1 VSGPGAV
8 ACCVTLLAV
17 SFESSAAQAVINGF
31 DPPSVRTAGLG
42 GASVAILGDAAAIFA
57 NPTGIATIR
66 SAAFEGSYEHRA
78 NGALVRSGAAAVRIG
93 RFDWGLGAERVDL
106 EPAPAD
112 VLGLGT
118 LVVRYGVLA
127 AGASGKY
134 VERNAA
140 GPPVHAWAS
149 DAGVAIALFDIAA
162 LAASVVNLTGDF
174 SDGTHLR
181 RITRAGLTMNYVD
194 PQGTWRLLT
203 TLEGRWPEDARA
215 TLAAGAEAGIVTK
228 SVGFVARFGAAG
240 GAPSVAGS
248 PLTLGAG
255 LALGPVRF
263 DYAYQSVDQGHA
275 RHQFG
280 LRWSN

>member
-1 VSGPGAV
+1 MNGAGAV
-8 ACCVTLLAV
+8 ACCVTMLTV
-17 SFESSAAQAVINGF
+17 PFESAAAQAIINGF

-57 NPTGIATIR
+57 NPTGIATLR
-66 SAAFEGSYEHRA
+66 SAAFEGAYEHRA
-78 NGALVRSGAAAVRIG
+78 NGTLVRSGAAAVRFG
-93 RFDWGLGAERVDL
+93 RFDWGLGAERAEL
-106 EPAPAD
+106 APAPAD
-112 VLGLGT
+112 VLGLST
-118 LVVRYGVLA
+118 IVVRYGMLA

-134 VERNAA
+134 VERSA
-140 GPPVHAWAS
+140 GGSTVHAWGS
-149 DAGVAIALFDIAA
+149 DAGVALALFDIAA
-162 LAASVVNLTGDF
+162 LAASVINLTGDF
-174 SDGTHLR
+174 SDGSHLR
-181 RITRAGLTMNYVD
+181 RMTRAGLTLNYVD
-194 PQGTWRLLT
+194 PQGTWRFLT
-203 TLEGRWPEDARA
+203 TFEGRWPEDAAA

-255 LALGPVRF
+255 LSFGPVRL
-263 DYAYQSVDQGHA
+263 DYAYQSIDQGGG